1 MKTITTTIKWR
12 NAAEELPEMSCEVLV
27 WRSSSNSVMLVQYS
41 ASHGRFNCCDFCS
54 KELAARVAIAVD
66 YWCYAY
72 EIQMALTTFPE
83 EETLPGK
90 FELARGEKKIQ
101 FREEAWNAFEKELK
115 ECLAELAS
123 KGESVRKP
131 KMAPEEVMRAFR
143 DSARLTKTDANEE
156 AGEIAYFMSDTLR
169 AAVIDALLRQIPMKP
184 DLLSDDGDE
193 GEENLYGCPRC
204 SNPYIDSP
212 CCSVCG
218 QALDWNKDE
227 NKKTVFCMD
236 CRYWRKC
243 DFRCDLYGIIVPG
256 PWSCPDGR
264 KGEKE

>member
-143 DSARLTKTDANEE
+143 DSARFMQISYNGKDGIL
-156 AGEIAYFMSDTLR
+156 AYFLDDETR
-169 AAVIDALLRQIPMKP
+169 AGVICALNKQIPQTMRRV
-184 DLLSDDGDE
+184 GDE
-193 GEENLYGCPRC
+193 ELSAYICPTC
-204 SNPYIDSP
+204 GNPFAGNRYCDR
-212 CCSVCG
+212 CG
-218 QALDWNKDE
+218 QRLEW
-227 NKKTVFCMD
+227 
-236 CRYWRKC
+236 
-243 DFRCDLYGIIVPG
+243 
-256 PWSCPDGR
+256 
-264 KGEKE
+264 

>member
-1 MKTITTTIKWR
+1 MT
-12 NAAEELPEMSCEVLV
+12 N
-27 WRSSSNSVMLVQYS
+27 
-41 ASHGRFNCCDFCS
+41 
-54 KELAARVAIAVD
+54 
-66 YWCYAY
+66 
-72 EIQMALTTFPE
+72 
-83 EETLPGK
+83 
-90 FELARGEKKIQ
+90 
-101 FREEAWNAFEKELK
+101 EEAVENSQEEHDYAQHLSLIIEAIREMGVCKTK
-115 ECLAELAS
+115 PKA
-123 KGESVRKP
+123 KP

-204 SNPYIDSP
+204 SNPYIDSQ

>member
-12 NAAEELPEMSCEVLV
+12 NAAEELPERSCVVVV
-27 WRSSSNSVMLVQYS
+27 WVPSSGYCTTLNYS
-41 ASHGRFNCCDFCS
+41 ARHKLFNSGDFYT
-54 KELAARVAIAVD
+54 ETEAHRVAIEVQ
-66 YWCYAY
+66 YWCYLD
-72 EIQMALTTFPE
+72 EVRMALT
-83 EETLPGK
+83 
-90 FELARGEKKIQ
+90 KIQ

-156 AGEIAYFMSDTLR
+156 AGEIAYFMDDEVRT
-169 AAVIDALLRQIPMKP
+169 AVTDALCKQIPQNP
-184 DLLSDDGDE
+184 VLLSDDGDE

-204 SNPYIDSP
+204 SNPYIDSL

-218 QALDWNKDE
+218 QALDWE
-227 NKKTVFCMD
+227 
-236 CRYWRKC
+236 
-243 DFRCDLYGIIVPG
+243 GI
-256 PWSCPDGR
+256 
-264 KGEKE
+264 EE